1 MNYPFNTGDLL
12 CCGQC
17 ANNYLDN
24 NTIVPWEDLRYIF
37 GEIMYGGHIVEDWD
51 RRLCS
56 AYLARTFTATLLDAP
71 PLFPGFLPPTG
82 ALTHKQVGS
91 SETLPLQ
98 YCGSRFFIAD
108 VCTLLQTTIMP

>member
-24 NTIVPWEDLRYIF
+24 NTSVPWEDLRYIF

-51 RRLCS
+51 RRLCA
-56 AYLARTFTATLLDAP
+56 AYLNTIFTPALLDAP
-71 PLFPGFLPPTG
+71 PLFPGFSPPSG
-82 ALTHKQVGS
+82 SQSHKQVGQ
-91 SETLPLQ
+91 LQ
-98 YCGSRFFIAD
+98 
-108 VCTLLQTTIMP
+108 